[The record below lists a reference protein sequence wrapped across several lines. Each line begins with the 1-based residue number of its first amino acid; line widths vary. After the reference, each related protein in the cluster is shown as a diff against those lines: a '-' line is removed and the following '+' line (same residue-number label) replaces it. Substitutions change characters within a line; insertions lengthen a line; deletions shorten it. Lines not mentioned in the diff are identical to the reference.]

1 MNDPYDRRI
10 GRLASNAGHRWLCGD
25 FAPGM
30 KRAAVRLYYLG
41 VTRQLGYDS
50 AHYRRQDDFRGLIR
64 GDFPE
69 RRFKAVRGTLA
80 ESALD

>member
-1 MNDPYDRRI
+1 
-10 GRLASNAGHRWLCGD
+10 
-25 FAPGM
+25 M

-50 AHYRRQDDFRGLIR
+50 AHYRRQADFRGLIR